1 MNELIAAVLGLVQGL
16 TEFIPV
22 SSSAHLVLIPELF
35 HWEPAGMAFD
45 TVLHLGTLLAL
56 VAFFGR
62 DILDLF
68 AAFGASLK
76 DILTGKNWR
85 QAVSASAERRL
96 AWLVLLGT
104 LPAVV
109 IGVSFKSALERLFEA
124 PLSAA
129 AFLMV
134 TGVMIWYVGSR
145 KNEDITGL
153 ESSVSPRVAILVGLA
168 QAFAMLPGISRS
180 GATISAGLFLGLG
193 RETAPRFS
201 FLLAIPAIA
210 GAAVLQAK
218 DLHQLAGEAWL
229 PLLIGGVVAAVSGYL
244 AIFLVFR
251 SLQSHKF
258 KYFACYCWLL
268 GIFMLGRILW
278 T

>member
-56 VAFFGR
+56 LAFFGR

-145 KNEDITGL
+145 KNEDITDL
-153 ESSVSPRVAILVGLA
+153 ERSVSPRVAVLVGLA

-180 GATISAGLFLGLG
+180 GATISAGLFLGLD

-218 DLHQLAGEAWL
+218 DLQQLAGEAWL
-229 PLLIGGVVAAVSGYL
+229 PLLIGGIVAAVSGYL
-244 AIFLVFR
+244 AILLVFR

-268 GIFMLGRILW
+268 GIFMMGRILW